1 MKINGVFLSI
11 AVATLLIESRVNL
24 LAQEVPNDV
33 TIKQQRIQKLKE
45 LRQSD
50 ELALRSK
57 IHPDIRQKIASG
69 ENVLVIVHLD
79 VLLKRITNPTQADD
93 LVSKNLIV
101 LAQEELLSA
110 LGQRRY
116 KIMRRYENFPLI
128 ALEIGSDAL
137 DVLDTSPLVLRESR
151 MNKAALNQTV
161 PLVGAPQVWAPIN
174 DSGQI
179 VGYYWDD
186 SDNYFGFVWLLW

>member
-161 PLVGAPQVWAPIN
+161 PLVGAPQV
-174 DSGQI
+174 
-179 VGYYWDD
+179 
-186 SDNYFGFVWLLW
+186 